1 MPLSKQEAAKPSLL
15 RSVNVE
21 LQSKKKKKKAENTR
35 EKGKEATGFCNTFNL
50 ARHPEFF

>member
-21 LQSKKKKKKAENTR
+21 LQSKKKKKLRIPERRGKKAA
-35 EKGKEATGFCNTFNL
+35 GIYYTFNL
-50 ARHPEFF
+50 ARHPKFS